1 MLSHLPWRRST
12 RRLITSLA
20 AALLLVAPAC
30 GDDDGGSA
38 DDDAATDE
46 TASDDGTGAGG
57 VLGPV
62 DEATGEP
69 VRIGFISDGQNE
81 STDQSIDFD
90 VADATV
96 EWLNTHRGGIAGR
109 PIELVTCEA
118 KLDPAVGT
126 DCANQMVE
134 EGVPAV
140 IVSTTGVVE
149 NVWEPIHGAGIPT
162 MWFAAQGD
170 TVLSDSES
178 TFTVT
183 DPTAGVVGVPIGVAT
198 ANGEDKVTAVVIDV
212 PAALDTFEGAGA
224 AAFEDAGV
232 ELELVKIPPGTPD
245 MTPQL
250 NPIAA
255 GDPGVIHVLGND
267 AFCIAAFQAL
277 EAAAFDGPVTAITQC
292 ITDATRDAVSG
303 ETLEGITV
311 GAASPVDA
319 DDESD
324 ELYRTVMETFGDG
337 IDTSRS
343 TGHGTFTAVAGF
355 GAAVD
360 GISGDITPESVIAA
374 ISSMPETE
382 LPDSAGLTF
391 QCNGEQK
398 PDQPAVCVDGS
409 LVTTLDP
416 EGNPTTYEP
425 IQG

>member
-1 MLSHLPWRRST
+1 MFSHVDRRGAL
-12 RRLITSLA
+12 RRLSTSSA
-20 AALLLVAPAC
+20 VVLLLLAAC
-30 GDDDGGSA
+30 GDDDEGSA
-38 DDDAATDE
+38 DDAATDE
-46 TASDDGTGAGG
+46 TASDDATGTDD

-62 DEATGEP
+62 DEASGTP

-140 IVSTTGVVE
+140 VVSTTGVVE
-149 NVWEPIHGAGIPT
+149 NVWQPIHGAGIPT

-170 TVLSDSES
+170 TVLSDTES
-178 TFTVT
+178 TFTVS

-224 AAFEDAGV
+224 AAFEEAGI

-250 NPIAA
+250 NPVAA
-255 GDPGVIHVLGND
+255 GDPGVVHVLGND

-277 EAAAFDGPVTAITQC
+277 DAAAFDGPVTAITQC
-292 ITDATRDAVSG
+292 ITDATRDALSG
-303 ETLEGITV
+303 DALEGIAV
-311 GAASPVDA
+311 GATSPVDA
-319 DDESD
+319 DDETD

-337 IDTSRS
+337 IDTSRA

-355 GAAVD
+355 GAAVE
-360 GISGDITPESVIAA
+360 GISGEITPESVTAA
-374 ISSMPETE
+374 IKAMPETE
-382 LPDSAGLTF
+382 LPNTAGLTF

-398 PDQPAVCVDGS
+398 PDQPAVCTSGS
-409 LVTTLDP
+409 LVTTLDAD
-416 EGNPTTYEP
+416 GNPTTYEP
-425 IQG
+425 TQG